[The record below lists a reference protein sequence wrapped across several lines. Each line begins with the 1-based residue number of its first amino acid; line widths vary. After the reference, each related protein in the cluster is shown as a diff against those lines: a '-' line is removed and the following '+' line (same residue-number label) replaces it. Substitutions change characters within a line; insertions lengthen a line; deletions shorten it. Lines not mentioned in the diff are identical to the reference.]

1 MRTEL
6 LFRGVKP
13 APLFSYRDRTLREML
28 AKIKVSESHQLMA
41 TLAASVGDTKL
52 ANESN
57 SKYRDSIWYS
67 KITEDRNENMFKEYY
82 TKYKHMQPELFKGE
96 DGVLSVRGL
105 T

>member
-28 AKIKVSESHQLMA
+28 TKIKISESHQLMA
-41 TLAASVGDTKL
+41 TLAASVGDSKL

-57 SKYRDSIWYS
+57 AKYRDSIWYTDIKES
-67 KITEDRNENMFKEYY
+67 RNERMFKEYY
-82 TKYKHMQPELFKGE
+82 TTYKHLQPEMSQSS
-96 DGVLSVRGL
+96 DGKLIVRGL

>member
-6 LFRGVKP
+6 EFRGVKP
-13 APLFSYRDRTLREML
+13 APLFSPRDRTLREML

-41 TLAASVGDTKL
+41 TLAASLGDHEK

-57 SKYRDSIWYS
+57 SKLRDSIWYTAV
-67 KITEDRNENMFKEYY
+67 TEDRNQRMFKEYH
-82 TKYKHMQPELFKGE
+82 TKYRNMTPELYTGA
-96 DGVLSVRGL
+96 DGKPTVKGL